1 MGEPLSSALDALRAG
16 SGDIDITDS
25 PDLNLD
31 DRAPWRLQMKSFLL
45 ISTAAAALWICGGGA
60 DARSLQGARTVQII
74 RMDVPPAAVVPV
86 SAGAATAGEEIEP
99 EHGQTDGGDGAEGVT
114 QFRVHDLSRRWV
126 RFQMGS
132 GFAEPGASAMPSSI
146 PSESQSFGVAG
157 LTASLPIS
165 ADRVGSEGTP
175 QIDVPTWMRGGLAF
189 SAAAARYVPG
199 CHASGYRPTGFLG
212 RDAEVRRAGYYGMMS
227 RVACQHGIPVGLFDA
242 MIIRESRYQPWVFS
256 SKRAFGLTQLM
267 PGTAAGLGV
276 NRFSIEDNL
285 QGGARYLR
293 QQLDRFGHPHLALAA
308 YNAGPGR
315 VSGGMVPRIAET
327 QAYVADILRNWGR
340 LTGGLPGPTVQAFG
354 GPGQAYQRTRPVRGA
369 TVMSF

>member
-1 MGEPLSSALDALRAG
+1 
-16 SGDIDITDS
+16 
-25 PDLNLD
+25 
-31 DRAPWRLQMKSFLL
+31 MKSFLL
-45 ISTAAAALWICGGGA
+45 ISTAAAGLWICGGVA

-74 RMDVPPAAVVPV
+74 RMDAPPAAVDPV
-86 SAGAATAGEEIEP
+86 SAGAATASEEIEP
-99 EHGQTDGGDGAEGVT
+99 EHAQTDGGDRAEGIT

-126 RFQMGS
+126 RFQLGS
-132 GFAEPGASAMPSSI
+132 SFSEPGASALPSTI
-146 PSESQSFGVAG
+146 PSESQSFGNFGVAG
-157 LTASLPIS
+157 LTASQPIS
-165 ADRVGSEGTP
+165 ADWVGREGTA

-189 SAAAARYVPG
+189 GAAAARYVPG
-199 CHASGYRPTGFLG
+199 CHAAGYRPTGFLA
-212 RDAEVRRAGYYGMMS
+212 RNAEVRRAGYYGMMS
-227 RVACQHGIPVGLFDA
+227 RIACQHGIPVGLFDA

-267 PGTAAGLGV
+267 PGTAADLGV

-315 VSGGMVPRIAET
+315 VRGGMVPRIAET

-340 LTGGLPGPTVQAFG
+340 LTGSVPGPSVQAFG
-354 GPGQAYQRTRPVRGA
+354 GPGQTYQRARSARGA